1 MPEKEMLSE
10 EQHGKDLID
19 IVKHYD
25 KADEPIRER
34 QIRKWRKQMS
44 YWDSIQY
51 LWWSEQEGNWRTPE
65 AINDNQDDP
74 NFIDPAL
81 YAKVINIY
89 RAHGEVIISAMS
101 ASVPSV
107 LFPPDD
113 ADDPDDLLTS
123 RSFTKLSKLVQ
134 QHNHGELLLIK
145 SLYLLFNQGLAC
157 AYNENREDKKYG
169 VVIEDIIKPQRTLKR
184 LSICPDCA
192 SVLDETTE
200 SVDDKEEVG
209 MDSDRMMSTVEEP
222 VEESPE
228 IICPECSEQ
237 AGTEVGVIPEVE
249 ETEDIEDQ
257 VVGEEEKP
265 KTREIIEV
273 YGPLNVK
280 VPSWIRTIQDSP
292 YLILETEEH
301 YAKLQDTYPEYAK
314 KIVSGESQDRWESST
329 QGYHT
334 FYGQVAEDLVLVQRI
349 WLRSWAFN
357 VLGLE
362 DELGIRVAD
371 LKKRFPGGCYC
382 VILNRDLI
390 VEAVEDE
397 MDDHWT
403 LSQSPLS
410 DLIHA
415 QSIGTPLMPIQEL
428 TNELANLTL
437 ENIEHSIPETF
448 ADSDVLDFNAYS
460 KSEARPGQVYPVTRI
475 PGDSLSNAFY
485 EVKGGTLSREVEMFG
500 DRLEKNSQFVV
511 GSLPS
516 IFGGHVK
523 GSDTAREYELSRN
536 AALQRLSITWKSVT
550 NWWTQVI
557 TKAVKSH
564 AANIVGDEKW
574 AEKNGSSFVNVW
586 VKRAEMT
593 GKIGEASP
601 ESSETLPISWNQ
613 KRDVI
618 VNLLQMGNEMV
629 DEVIRHPENASF
641 VARLIGLPE
650 LFIPGDD
657 DRNKQLME
665 IAKMITAEPIEMPA
679 GIDPETGEETQP
691 EMFSTIQTDS
701 AVDNHIIESEICG
714 AWLKSDVGQD
724 AKESNPAG
732 YANILAHKKEHDF
745 FIMQA
750 EMAEIEAAAAQE
762 DGSKETGDENLE
774 EIGAV

>member
-1 MPEKEMLSE
+1 
-10 EQHGKDLID
+10 
-19 IVKHYD
+19 
-25 KADEPIRER
+25 
-34 QIRKWRKQMS
+34 
-44 YWDSIQY
+44 
-51 LWWSEQEGNWRTPE
+51 
-65 AINDNQDDP
+65 
-74 NFIDPAL
+74 
-81 YAKVINIY
+81 
-89 RAHGEVIISAMS
+89 MS

-134 QHNHGELLLIK
+134 QHNFGELLLIK
-145 SLYLLFNQGLAC
+145 ALYILFNQGLAC

-169 VVIEDIIKPQRTLKR
+169 VVIEDIIEPRRTLKKM
-184 LSICPDCA
+184 SICPDCA

-200 SVDDKEEVG
+200 FIDDDEEVG
-209 MDSDRMMSTVEEP
+209 IESDRMGSMVEEP
-222 VEESPE
+222 IQESPE
-228 IICPECSEQ
+228 VICPECSEQ
-237 AGTEVGVIPEVE
+237 AGAEVGVIPELE
-249 ETEDIEDQ
+249 ETESSEDQ

-265 KTREIIEV
+265 KTREIIEI

-280 VPSWIRTIQDSP
+280 VPSWIRTMQDSP

-314 KIVSGESQDRWESST
+314 KIVTGENQDRWETST

-334 FYGQVAEDLVLVQRI
+334 FYGQVAEDLVLVQRC
-349 WLRSWAFN
+349 WLRPWAYN
-357 VLGLE
+357 VLGLD
-362 DELGIRVAD
+362 DELGMRVKD
-371 LKKRFPGGCYC
+371 LKTKFPKGCYC
-382 VILNRDLI
+382 VILNKDLI

-397 MDDHWT
+397 MDEHWT

-415 QSIGTPLMPIQEL
+415 QSLGTPLMPIQEL

-460 KSEARPGQVYPVTRI
+460 KSEARPGQVYPVTRT
-475 PGDSLSNAFY
+475 PGDSLSQAFH
-485 EVKGGTLSREVEMFG
+485 EVKGGTLSREVELFG
-500 DRLEKNSQFVV
+500 DRLEKGAQFVV

-536 AALQRLSITWKSVT
+536 AALQRLSITWKLVT

-557 TKAVKSH
+557 TKSVKSH
-564 AANIVGDEKW
+564 AANIVGDERW
-574 AEKNGSSFVNVW
+574 AEKNGSSYVNVW
-586 VKRAEMT
+586 VKKAEMT
-593 GKIGEASP
+593 GKIGEATP
-601 ESSETLPISWNQ
+601 ESSETLPVSWNQ

-618 VNLLQMGNEMV
+618 VNLLQMGNEMI
-629 DEVIRHPENASF
+629 DQVIQHPENASF
-641 VARLIGLPE
+641 VARMIGLPE

-665 IAKMITAEPIEMPA
+665 IAKLIMAEPIEMP
-679 GIDPETGEETQP
+679 GGVDPETGQETPP
-691 EMFSTIQTDS
+691 EMLSTIQADPD
-701 AVDNHIIESEICG
+701 VDNHAIESEICS

-732 YANILAHKKEHDF
+732 YANVLAHKKEHDM

-750 EMAEIEAAAAQE
+750 EMAQMEAEAAQAE
-762 DGSKETGDENLE
+762 SESSDGDKNDLAEV
-774 EIGAV
+774 GAV